1 MNAGGVAAGYATLG
15 GYRIGAC
22 PTSMEKVQHV
32 SHLSREKLDL
42 VNRTKKI
49 RGQIDSVERALDE
62 DAPCADV
69 LQRLAAARGAINGLM
84 AELLE
89 DHVRHHMPRK
99 TKTSAG
105 AVDDI
110 IEVIRSYL
118 K

>member
-1 MNAGGVAAGYATLG
+1 
-15 GYRIGAC
+15 
-22 PTSMEKVQHV
+22 V

-42 VNRTKKI
+42 LNRTRKI
-49 RGQIDSVERALDE
+49 RGQIDSVERGLEA
-62 DAPCADV
+62 DAACADV

-89 DHVRHHMPRK
+89 DHVRHHMPQK
-99 TKTSAG
+99 TRTSAE